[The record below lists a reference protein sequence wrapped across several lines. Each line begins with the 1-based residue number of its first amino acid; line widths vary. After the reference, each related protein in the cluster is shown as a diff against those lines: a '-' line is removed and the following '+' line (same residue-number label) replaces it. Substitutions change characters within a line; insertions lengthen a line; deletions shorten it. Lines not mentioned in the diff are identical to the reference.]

1 MVGDVDV
8 LDTTLIYSGVMVLQ
22 MTNMI
27 IEVKVLFS
35 YEMAPFPTSIFD
47 EFGKICVDKS
57 KGKLRKLLAK
67 EVSA

>member
-8 LDTTLIYSGVMVLQ
+8 LDTTLIYSGVMALQ
-22 MTNMI
+22 MTYMT

-47 EFGKICVDKS
+47 EFAKIRVDKS